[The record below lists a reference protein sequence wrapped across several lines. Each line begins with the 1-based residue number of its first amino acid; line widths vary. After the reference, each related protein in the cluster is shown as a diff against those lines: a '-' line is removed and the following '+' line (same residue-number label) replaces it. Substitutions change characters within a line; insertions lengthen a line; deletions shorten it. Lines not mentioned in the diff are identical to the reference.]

1 MLTSIP
7 LLAFGWVSTLS
18 SLGCGALCLAAFI
31 WCMTR
36 GGKERLRAAFYD
48 RLADILCRH
57 LTKHTELPAEELRT
71 RVMTMLT
78 TRTADRSL
86 NGLESLQMQLQ
97 YAGQGSYTLRL
108 ILLSGNSKTTLET
121 DNVNWTDLPAE
132 IRDREL
138 EDPQDVL
145 TFDLAK

>member
-1 MLTSIP
+1 MLAPISS
-7 LLAFGWVSTLS
+7 LAFGWVGTLS
-18 SLGCGALCLAAFI
+18 SLGCGVLCLAAFV

-36 GGKERLRAAFYD
+36 GGKERIRAAFYE
-48 RLADILCRH
+48 RLGAILCRH
-57 LTKHTELPAEELRT
+57 LAKHTELPEEELHT
-71 RVMTMLT
+71 RVMTMLA

-121 DNVNWTDLPAE
+121 DNINWTDLPAE

-138 EDPQDVL
+138 EDPQDVQ

>member
-97 YAGQGSYTLRL
+97 YTGQGSYTLRL

-121 DNVNWTDLPAE
+121 DNINWTDLPAE